1 MSSNLFTGY
10 LAVKD
15 RAFVVYIEKNLELY
29 EERTVITPNQLM
41 LWARQKYDLLRDK
54 GVWNDPTPEEEKTIA
69 LTAQVKKISEKTE
82 AWKTSQMQVLDFNSQ
97 GKHKEPEAKTRV
109 VRQRSY

>member
-1 MSSNLFTGY
+1 MLSNLFTGY

-54 GVWNDPTPEEEKTIA
+54 GV
-69 LTAQVKKISEKTE
+69 
-82 AWKTSQMQVLDFNSQ
+82 
-97 GKHKEPEAKTRV
+97 
-109 VRQRSY
+109 